1 MECYALYSNEDN
13 LWVETYEGELRFTG
27 ITREALVFSG
37 EEDAQSVADQILEE
51 YGVIVEPREV

>member
-1 MECYALYSNEDN
+1 MECYALYSREDN

-27 ITREALVFSG
+27 STREALVFSG